1 MDEVRA
7 NEGARP
13 LRLLLVAVGLFDL
26 DEEDLGLACCVHL
39 LLLVGVLP
47 FLRRRRPGYLF
58 SLRAKRLVGKDLHKI
73 STRFFNEIVFFF
85 TRWPQS
91 ACVHQGKHLKT
102 RLVVMHSTPQS
113 PQNDI

>member
-47 FLRRRRPGYLF
+47 FLRRRRSGYLF
-58 SLRAKRLVGKDLHKI
+58 SLRAKRLVDKDLHEI
-73 STRFFNEIVFFF
+73 SRRFF
-85 TRWPQS
+85 
-91 ACVHQGKHLKT
+91 
-102 RLVVMHSTPQS
+102 
-113 PQNDI
+113 